1 MARGCAGNDDDMDM
15 MTEADMADDA
25 ANYVMTEYEQGRRD
39 DDVVAE
45 AEYPCGCKAQRVSTI
60 AGWQWVDAPD
70 CTDEKHA
77 ARAGR

>member
-1 MARGCAGNDDDMDM
+1 LAAAARGNETGMNM
-15 MTEADMADDA
+15 MTEADLADDA

-39 DDVVAE
+39 DNVVAE

-70 CTDEKHA
+70 CDDDKHR

>member
-1 MARGCAGNDDDMDM
+1 MSM
-15 MTEADMADDA
+15 MSDADVADDE
-25 ANYVMTEYEQGRRD
+25 ANYVMTEYEQGRRGD
-39 DDVVAE
+39 NVIAE

-70 CTDEKHA
+70 CEEDVHK